1 MMKYLRKFFFLV
13 VGWTSRAE
21 GCARPPATTPILT
34 TLSGARRFHFSL
46 VFTVQSRSF
55 DSSITW
61 WSETQRSASFRER
74 EREREREGA
83 REIEREGGERGDDSL
98 CVAVSSIQTTVR
110 AGARG
115 PVALPLTV
123 VPPSFPLLS
132 YPSFSAFLPLR
143 AFFPHAKYPFSL
155 SISIDL
161 GER

>member
-61 WSETQRSASFRER
+61 WSETQ
-74 EREREREGA
+74 
-83 REIEREGGERGDDSL
+83 IEREGGERGDDSL

-143 AFFPHAKYPFSL
+143 ASFPHAKYPFSL